1 MSCLS
6 ILEVSQKQ
14 AYIFKSNKLQNN
26 IINSAVIAHVTSS
39 EYFKNRAP
47 GLFTEENIVY
57 AGGGHTVFEFPEKS
71 KAVEFNEAVTQA
83 AMQDYPGLELFCTT
97 LETEKDPTAD
107 DLKKLSEKLE
117 AKKSIRRASFSHGT
131 FGIEAIDINNGDP
144 TLTTGNDAKKP
155 ESEEII
161 DKKLSPDG
169 FERAFKFENLGG
181 TKNQKNFIAVVHID
195 GNSMGAR
202 VEKLRESMKGKPWK
216 EYKDK
221 LKAFSKSIDDDF
233 KSAYLEMCNK
243 IADLI
248 NDNKLNELGIGSSN
262 NRPFFPVRRIITAGD
277 DICFVTE
284 GRIGIESARLF
295 VECLSEKKNKVDEQG
310 YAACA
315 GVAIVHQKYPFY
327 KAYELAEMLC
337 SNAKKFIA
345 SRGGQE
351 ASASNSAIDWHIEY
365 GEVADSLD
373 DVRAAYKVT
382 DGTHKELRPFII
394 KGDGKVLS
402 KDPSRDYSIFKKLVI
417 GMKNDDQS
425 FARGKIKQLREAI
438 SRGEN
443 IVELYLTQNLMGD
456 LKYDGYPE
464 KGAYVTTSDGVKRS
478 KFFDAI
484 EILDTF
490 LPLDSEVEE

>member
-26 IINSAVIAHVTSS
+26 IINSSVIAHVTSS
-39 EYFKNRAP
+39 EYFKNRAR
-47 GLFTEENIVY
+47 GRFTEENIVY
-57 AGGGHTVFEFPEKS
+57 AGGGHTVLEFSEKS
-71 KAVEFNEAVTQA
+71 KAVEFNEAVTHA
-83 AMQDYPGLELFCTT
+83 AMQDYPGLELFCTI

-131 FGIEAIDINNGDP
+131 FGIEEIDTNNGDP
-144 TLTTGNDAKKP
+144 VMKNGNKATMP
-155 ESEEII
+155 ESEKII

-169 FERAFKFENLGG
+169 FERALKFEDLGG

-202 VEKLRESMKGKPWK
+202 VEKFRESIKDKPWK
-216 EYKDK
+216 EYKAE

-233 KSAYLEMCNK
+233 KSAYFKMCKK
-243 IADLI
+243 IEALI
-248 NDNKLNELGIGSSN
+248 NDNKLTELSIDTSN
-262 NRPFFPVRRIITAGD
+262 NRPYFPIRRIITAGD

-284 GRIGIESARLF
+284 GRIGVESARLF
-295 VECLSEKKNKVDEQG
+295 IECLSKK

-365 GEVADSLD
+365 GEIADSLD
-373 DVRAAYKVT
+373 DVRAAYQVT
-382 DGTHKELRPFII
+382 DGTHKELRPLII
-394 KGDGKVLS
+394 IGDEKVLS
-402 KDPSRDYSIFKKLVI
+402 KEPSRDYSIFKKLVI

-443 IVELYLTQNLMGD
+443 IVELYLTQNLMGN